1 MGGGSTTPATSTTTV
16 NNPQQQELYGL
27 AMPFLKQFAQAPPS
41 MPTGPTVAPFDP
53 AQTAGQEQVLGAA
66 AGPQQNL
73 ADIGS
78 SNAQFLSGDV
88 LSPESN
94 PALKQ
99 YMETATQP
107 IWQGLTEQA
116 LPAIRGEAIKSGGF
130 GGSRQGIAEGL
141 ATGRAAQ
148 AAGNV
153 TADIANKGYA
163 GGLEALVKNLAL
175 LPQTQQAQL
184 APGLSTSGVGDVR
197 QSMAQK
203 LMGDVNLRELYP
215 QLLPLLM
222 GQSIAG
228 IGSGMAPSGTTTTGT
243 SSQGDPLMQGLG
255 LGIQGLSAMMP
266 LIMMSD
272 RRLKRR
278 INLVGHLRNGVP
290 VYRFRFRGSETEHVG
305 FMADR
310 VPLDCVIDVL
320 GFKAVDY
327 GKVLEGARHGV

>member
-1 MGGGSTTPATSTTTV
+1 MGGDSAPATSTTTV
-16 NNPQQQELYGL
+16 NNPYQRELYKE
-27 AMPFLKQFAQAPPS
+27 AMPFVRQFAAAPPS
-41 MPTGPTVAPFDP
+41 LPTGPTVAPFTP
-53 AQTAGQEQVLGAA
+53 EQTAGQESVLAAA

-73 ADIGS
+73 ANIGAG
-78 SNAQFLSGDV
+78 NAQFLSGDV
-88 LSPESN
+88 LRPESN
-94 PALKQ
+94 PALAE
-99 YMETATQP
+99 YMRTATLP

-116 LPAIRGEAIKSGGF
+116 LPAIRGSAISHGGF

-184 APGLSTSGVGDVR
+184 APGLATSGVGDVR
-197 QSMAQK
+197 QSMIQK
-203 LMGDVNLRELYP
+203 LLGDVNLRELYP

-228 IGSGMAPSGTTTTGT
+228 IGSGLVPSGTQTTGT
-243 SSQGDPLMQGLG
+243 ASQGDSTMQGLG
-255 LGIQGLSAMMP
+255 LGVSAFASMLP

-272 RRLKRR
+272 RRLKDHIRL
-278 INLVGHLRNGVP
+278 IGHLWNGVP
-290 VYRFRFRGSETEHVG
+290 VYRFRFKGSEVEHVG
-305 FMADR
+305 FMADE
-310 VPLDCVIDVL
+310 VPPDCVVDVL

-327 GKVLEGARHGV
+327 QKVLAEEGI